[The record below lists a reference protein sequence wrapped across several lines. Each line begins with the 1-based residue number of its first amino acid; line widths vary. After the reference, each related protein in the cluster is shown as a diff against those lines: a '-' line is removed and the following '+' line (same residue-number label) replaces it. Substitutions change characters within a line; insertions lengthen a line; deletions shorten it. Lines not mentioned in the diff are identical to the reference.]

1 MAVLKCKMCG
11 GELDL
16 SGGGLVCECEYCGT
30 KQTVPSNRDDD
41 LLSLFDR
48 ATTLR
53 RKCEFDKA
61 EAIYEK
67 IIENHPTESEAYWG
81 LILCQYGIEYV
92 EDPRTLKR
100 IPTCHRTSFEA
111 ITADENYKLAV
122 QYADAVQRS
131 VYESDAKTIDAIQK
145 RILAISSQEEP
156 YDVFICY
163 KETDES
169 GKRTQDSVLANDIY
183 YQLTNEGFKV
193 FYAAITLEDKL
204 GSEYEPIIFA
214 ALNSA
219 QVMLVIGTK
228 PQYFNAVWVKNEWSR
243 YLKLM
248 KKDRTKLLFPCFR
261 DMDAYELPDE
271 FSHLQAQ
278 DMSKIGF
285 INDIVRGIKKV
296 LKKDEPAIQT
306 SPKQSVSLSKE
317 KPDSPTANLVKR
329 MLMFLEDGDFASASE
344 YADKILDIDVE
355 CAEAYL
361 GKLMVDLKVKTKDRL
376 RGQSTPFNNNPNF
389 KKAIRFGDDRLV
401 DELHGIINEINTRN
415 KDAIYEGALKLYN
428 SSSSKDLY
436 EAEKIFRSIPNHK
449 NADEMA
455 VKSLERAKLLVM
467 EETYQRAI
475 ELSKHN
481 NSSDCFEACEMF
493 QGLKDYKDSYE
504 KAGIAENKAHDLLEK
519 EDAEA
524 AERKKQQLI
533 AEARRSELNKL
544 NSAKSAA
551 LARVNA
557 LVKEK
562 EATEKL
568 IYSSSANDD
577 KPRKVISSYAK
588 SVSTMFII
596 SLITFFIGAF
606 TGVLMPLFMI
616 TLLINIILTVRLAKA
631 MGESA
636 IFEGIKCYFTLG
648 ICGYLLARKAKNKY
662 NPALAKNEVETFKKN
677 LQKIENE
684 LSEARHALSEID
696 TKLEAIKYR

>member
-1 MAVLKCKMCG
+1 MCG

-16 SGGGLVCECEYCGT
+16 SAGGLVCECEYCGT

-296 LKKDEPAIQT
+296 LKKDEPVIQT

-376 RGQSTPFNNNPNF
+376 RGQSTPFNNNPSF

>member
-1 MAVLKCKMCG
+1 MCG